1 MGTVIGITM
10 SRMIDLRLF
19 EEVTW
24 GVLYYYSLLLLFIY
38 YYYLLVFIQ
47 KKKIKKFIYIFL
59 YL

>member
-24 GVLYYYSLLLLFIY
+24 AVLYYYY
-38 YYYLLVFIQ
+38 YYYLLFI
-47 KKKIKKFIYIFL
+47 IIYYYLFL
-59 YL
+59 YII